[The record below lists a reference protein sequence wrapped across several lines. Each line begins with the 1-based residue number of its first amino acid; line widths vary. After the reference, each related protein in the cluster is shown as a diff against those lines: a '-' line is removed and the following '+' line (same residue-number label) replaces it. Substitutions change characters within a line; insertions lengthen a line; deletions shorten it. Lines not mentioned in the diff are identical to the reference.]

1 MCFGRTFG
9 ALVGDVWGYG
19 EIVKIELS
27 RESELNL
34 EGWRGQR
41 LVKF

>member
-1 MCFGRTFG
+1 M
-9 ALVGDVWGYG
+9 DVWGGLLVSFFGDFGGYG

-34 EGWRGQR
+34 EGWRGSEIG
-41 LVKF
+41 